1 MQLTHLSPTATQDE
15 IFAILERDGVVILD
29 ELVTPDIM
37 DQVGAELRPWYD
49 RMTPGH
55 GGEGS
60 GAQTVRIGALAAR
73 SPVSARELILH
84 PVVLAAARKL
94 LYHATTIQ
102 LHVSKQISLFP
113 GEDTQV
119 IHRDQYGCDAYPFHI
134 GREVICACM
143 WAQTDFTAANGA
155 TRVIPGS
162 HLYEPGLQFQLK
174 DTIPAE
180 MKKGSVLIYT
190 GSLYHG
196 GGANATN
203 EVRSGIKLDYSVAWL
218 RQEENQ
224 YLSIPIEVAR
234 TMPLELQ
241 RLIGYARGGFA
252 LGYVDDLRDPIS
264 LLRPDMGVSGFG
276 DEMATSKKLQPLS

>member
-1 MQLTHLSPTATQDE
+1 
-15 IFAILERDGVVILD
+15 
-29 ELVTPDIM
+29 
-37 DQVGAELRPWYD
+37 
-49 RMTPGH
+49 MTPGH
-55 GGEGS
+55 GGEAS
-60 GAQTVRIGALAAR
+60 GAQTIRIGALAAR
-73 SPVSARELILH
+73 SPICARELLLH
-84 PVVLAAARKL
+84 PVVLAAARNL
-94 LYHATTIQ
+94 LSHATTIQ
-102 LHVSKQISLFP
+102 LHVSKQISLCP
-113 GEDTQV
+113 GEDTQT
-119 IHRDQYGCDAYPFHI
+119 IHRDQWACDAYPFRI
-134 GREVICACM
+134 GQEVICACM
-143 WAQTDFTAANGA
+143 WAQTDFTAVNGA

-162 HLYEPGLQFQLK
+162 HLYDDGLTFQLA

-224 YLSIPIEVAR
+224 YLSIPIEAAR
-234 TMPLELQ
+234 AMPLELQ

-264 LLRPDMGVSGFG
+264 ILRPGMGVTGFG
-276 DEMATSKKLQPLS
+276 DAIATSKKLQPRS